1 MYVDVTLT
9 CCVIFYSISHEFF
22 KDAGAVA
29 DIRIAQDETGRSRG
43 FGHVEFETADGARN
57 ALQKSGQSVLDREIF
72 CDLARE
78 RGAATP
84 ASGGKDW
91 STTYVLKELSYSLV
105 IFPRIYVC
113 LYAYVYVCIYIYIL
127 VSY

>member
-1 MYVDVTLT
+1 VYFDVTLI
-9 CCVIFYSISHEFF
+9 CCFVFCYVSHEFF

-43 FGHVEFETADGARN
+43 FGHVEFETADGAKK
-57 ALQKSGQSVLDREIF
+57 ALEKSGQSVLDREIF

-91 STTYVLKELSYSLV
+91 STTYVLQELSHLFDIILWFFFHVYLILLSSLV
-105 IFPRIYVC
+105 I
-113 LYAYVYVCIYIYIL
+113 
-127 VSY
+127 